1 MISISNQ
8 TRADCCGCN
17 ACGDVCS
24 HQAISF
30 ETDIEGF
37 WYPLVDK
44 ERCAG
49 CGLCDRVCPVI
60 NAATLK
66 RNGFSRP
73 ECHAA
78 ISKDIM
84 TRFASTSGGM
94 FTVLANQMYRR
105 GGYVGG
111 AIFDETWMVSQYI
124 SNDKHDLEKIRGSKL
139 HQSDACGFYGKVQK
153 LLKGGEQVLVCGTP
167 CQMAALRAFLGKEYD
182 NLIIVDFI
190 CRGINSP
197 KVFRKWLD
205 SLEQKH
211 GAKAVRFRIKNKE
224 LGWRQ
229 LTTKVEFENG
239 TVLYDTKDTN
249 LFTIGYLQTGVYTR
263 PSCYS
268 CKFKGFPRIADIT
281 IGDFW
286 GAEKY
291 VGKDLDDDLG
301 TSIVLLNNEKGKAY
315 YDACL
320 SKLRDKEV
328 VLDDVV
334 KGNAALLSPL
344 NPPTVNRQEFYRDLN
359 AKPFSE
365 VADKY
370 IKGKR
375 ELSFKSKLKNIA
387 RFLWGVKCAS
397 GFDLFLYWKNLR
409 FNLLKPNIHT
419 NICNGCFLI
428 ITKHT
433 VLDIDKHAAV
443 NIGGAV
449 RIGSKRIKGSKL
461 ETRILVERDATL
473 DFKGSASISYGAD
486 IEVFNGAHLSLGNQ
500 FVCNISW
507 TCICG
512 QRIEI
517 GDNVAFG
524 RECMIRDNNGGHY
537 ISRRGF
543 KNCHP
548 IRIGQH
554 CWITEG
560 SVLMPGAAL
569 GVGVIV
575 GAKSVVRSSIP
586 AFTMAMGHPA
596 EVVDEE
602 VYFKL

>member
-1 MISISNQ
+1 MIYIN
-8 TRADCCGCN
+8 RKEDCCGCN
-17 ACGDVCS
+17 ACGDACT
-24 HQAISF
+24 HQAITF
-30 ETDIEGF
+30 QTDIEGF
-37 WYPLVDK
+37 WYPVIDK
-44 ERCAG
+44 DKCTD
-49 CGLCDRVCPVI
+49 CGLCKKVCPVI
-60 NAATLK
+60 HAKELK
-66 RNGFSRP
+66 KNEFPRP

-111 AIFDETWMVSQYI
+111 AIFDEDWMVSQYI
-124 SNDKHDLEKIRGSKL
+124 SNNKQDLEKIRGSKL
-139 HQSDACGFYGKVQK
+139 HQSDARGFYRKVK
-153 LLKGGEQVLVCGTP
+153 ELLKSGEQVLVCGTP
-167 CQMAALRAFLGKEYD
+167 CQMAALRAFLHKDYE

-197 KVFRKWLD
+197 KIFRKWLD
-205 SLEQKH
+205 YLEEVN
-211 GAKAVRFRIKNKE
+211 GAKTVRFRIKNKE

-229 LTTKVEFENG
+229 LTSKIEFENG
-239 TVLYDTKDTN
+239 KVLYDTRDTN

-263 PSCYS
+263 SSCYC

-291 VGKDLDDDLG
+291 VDKELDGDLG
-301 TSIVLLNNEKGKAY
+301 TSIVLINNKKGKVY

-320 SKLRDKEV
+320 SKLREKEV
-328 VLDDVV
+328 SLDDVV
-334 KGNAALLSPL
+334 KGNPALVSSL
-344 NPPTVNRQEFYRDLN
+344 NPPTVNRQKFYCELET
-359 AKPFSE
+359 KTFGE
-365 VADKY
+365 IADKY
-370 IKGKR
+370 ILKHG
-375 ELSFKSKLKNIA
+375 LSLKSKLKNIA
-387 RFLWGVKCAS
+387 RFLWSVKRAS
-397 GFDLFLYWKNLR
+397 GFNLSMYWKNLC
-409 FNLLKPNIHT
+409 FNLLKSNIHT

-433 VLDIDKHAAV
+433 VLDIDKHATIDV
-443 NIGGAV
+443 GGVVKIGG
-449 RIGSKRIKGSKL
+449 KRIKGSKL
-461 ETRILVERDATL
+461 ETRILVESGAIL
-473 DFKGSASISYGAD
+473 DFKGCASIFYGAD
-486 IEVFNGAHLSLGNQ
+486 IEVFKGARLLLGNQ

-512 QRIEI
+512 QLIDI
-517 GDNVAFG
+517 GDNVSFG
-524 RECMIRDNNGGHY
+524 RECMLRDNNGGHY

-560 SVLMPGAAL
+560 STLMPGTTL

-575 GAKSVVRSSIP
+575 GAKSFVRSSIP
-586 AFTMAMGHPA
+586 SFTMAIGHPA
-596 EVVDEE
+596 EVVDED